1 MLEEQ
6 LKKEVAEFAK
16 LVWDRKLTD
25 GTGGNM
31 SIKYGE
37 KIYITPTSTIKHFLT
52 EKDIITIDKNG
63 NKIDGLKKPSSE
75 KKNAYKNIRKSK

>member
-1 MLEEQ
+1 MESNQ

-31 SIKYGE
+31 SV
-37 KIYITPTSTIKHFLT
+37 
-52 EKDIITIDKNG
+52 KNG
-63 NKIDGLKKPSSE
+63 D
-75 KKNAYKNIRKSK
+75 